1 MNKTPTFSALNIN
14 LKKNEYKSND
24 LTEKEI
30 LLQQVP
36 FPEYLQ
42 QMDMYQK
49 DQKQNF
55 VEDRW
60 PKHQDL
66 Y

>member
-1 MNKTPTFSALNIN
+1 MVENEQNAN
-14 LKKNEYKSND
+14 LLRLEYKPKENEYKSND
-24 LTEKEI
+24 LTEEEI

-55 VEDRW
+55 VED
-60 PKHQDL
+60 Q
-66 Y
+66 